1 MKVSGLFRYP
11 VKSMG
16 GQALARATITARGI
30 EGDRRWM
37 MVTPEGRFLTRREL
51 PAMAQV
57 EAVPHEAGGI
67 ELRRVGAPSLVV
79 PEPSSQTSQVVTVWG
94 ERVEACVAGA
104 QADAWLSD
112 CFDRPVRLVHMA
124 RETVRPV
131 DPAYGQSGD
140 MVGFADGFPL
150 LVTTTDSLAALNR
163 QLETPVTMAR
173 FRPSLVIEGVGEAF
187 AEEGWRTLRIGGL
200 TLRVV
205 KPCTRCVITTQ
216 DPLTGEG
223 KGPEPLRTLRA
234 MGRVRQK
241 MPVFGM
247 NAIPDGAGEIALGE
261 AVELA

>member
-234 MGRVRQK
+234 MGRVWQK